1 MAGRNDYKAI
11 LMNIYKYNTNKRDRH
26 LYFSELLRVTE

>member
-11 LMNIYKYNTNKRDRH
+11 LMNIYKYNTNKRDHR
-26 LYFSELLRVTE
+26 LYFDEMLPVPE